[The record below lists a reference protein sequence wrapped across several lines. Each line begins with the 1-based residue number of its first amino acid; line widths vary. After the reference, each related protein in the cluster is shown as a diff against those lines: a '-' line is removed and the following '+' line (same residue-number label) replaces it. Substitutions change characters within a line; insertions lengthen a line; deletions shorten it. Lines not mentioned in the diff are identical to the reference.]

1 MTKPHLIVV
10 AGPPAAGKTTLARQ
24 IAAALRLPLICKDT
38 IKEALYDHLGP
49 GDRAR
54 SQQLGY
60 AVIQCMY
67 ALAED
72 VLHAGASVV
81 LESTFNHPDT
91 PAELRALLDH
101 ADARLSV
108 VYCYATPE
116 VLSARFNA
124 RAAAERHP
132 GHQDPATTT
141 PEAFSVDGY
150 LRRPDYP
157 GRVIPV
163 DTSDLPVSLDS
174 ILEQLGTGTPPQ

>member
-1 MTKPHLIVV
+1 MTKSHLIVV

-38 IKEALYDHLGP
+38 IKAALYDHLGS

-67 ALAED
+67 ALAGD
-72 VLHAGASVV
+72 ILRAGASIVF
-81 LESTFNHPDT
+81 ESTFNHPDT
-91 PAELRALLDH
+91 PGELRALVDH
-101 ADARLSV
+101 TAARLSV
-108 VYCYATPE
+108 VYCYATPQ
-116 VLSARFNA
+116 VLSERFNA

-132 GHQDPATTT
+132 GHLDMATTT
-141 PEAFSVDGY
+141 PQTIAASGW

-163 DTSDLPVSLDS
+163 DTSDFGAVSLDS
-174 ILEQLGTGTPPQ
+174 ILEQLGRA